1 MAPSPTESAFHNR
14 QLRQWRLQVSPAVS
28 AAAGSPGSFGSSRH
42 LAVSAAAGTWQFQ
55 WSRLRQSHQP
65 RQPRQP
71 RQSRTHR
78 QSRQSRQHRQHR
90 QSRQPRRLLARPR
103 LPDSILRQPAE
114 SASRKGKG
122 IRQICNLPPYR
133 PHHEIHLRAP
143 SPFHLRQTPLH
154 GAGETFSLTPAPP
167 VPPLR
172 ILLHIRRAGE
182 FHEVTEIFTNC
193 L

>member
-1 MAPSPTESAFHNR
+1 M
-14 QLRQWRLQVSPAVS
+14 
-28 AAAGSPGSFGSSRH
+28 AAAGNPGCFGR
-42 LAVSAAAGTWQFQ
+42 G
-55 WSRLRQSHQP
+55 RQSRRFHQP
-65 RQPRQP
+65 RQF
-71 RQSRTHR
+71 R
-78 QSRQSRQHRQHR
+78 QSRQP
-90 QSRQPRRLLARPR
+90 RQPRRLLARPR
-103 LPDSILRQPAE
+103 LPDSIPRQPAE

-143 SPFHLRQTPLH
+143 SPFHLHQTPLH

-182 FHEVTEIFTNC
+182 FHKNWASCCRGQNSSQSGNPDEQRPRSASSMANKCNLLPGRGGVG
-193 L
+193 LSAV

>member
-14 QLRQWRLQVSPAVS
+14 KLRQWRLQVIPAVS
-28 AAAGSPGSFGSSRH
+28 AEAGSPGSSSGVGCGSPIS
-42 LAVSAAAGTWQFQ
+42 LVSSVSPVSPVGSVSPVGYSPA
-55 WSRLRQSHQP
+55 
-65 RQPRQP
+65 
-71 RQSRTHR
+71 
-78 QSRQSRQHRQHR
+78 
-90 QSRQPRRLLARPR
+90 PR

-122 IRQICNLPPYR
+122 VRQICNLPPYR